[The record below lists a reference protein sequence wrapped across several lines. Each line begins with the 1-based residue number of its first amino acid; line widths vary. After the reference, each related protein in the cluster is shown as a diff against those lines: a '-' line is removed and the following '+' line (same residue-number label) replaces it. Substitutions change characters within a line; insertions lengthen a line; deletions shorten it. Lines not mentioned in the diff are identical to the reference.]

1 MSLNYGK
8 LFESWELATAKS
20 IINEYR
26 EKYSY
31 LRQESFDDLLQDC
44 LICWLDLRER
54 YDPGRGASKKTF
66 MAGVIKKELEKIAE
80 KLKADK
86 RKTIYEAVSLD
97 EPLND
102 DEVESTLKDKIS
114 EDRDAPPQTEA
125 DLKIEISKIYQK
137 LTPQQKKLCKLLS
150 DEDLTINEVC
160 KQFGKQRSSVYREI
174 SRIREIF
181 EKEGLRDY
189 LK

>member
-26 EKYSY
+26 EKYKY

-54 YDPGRGASKKTF
+54 YDPGREASKKTF

-80 KLKADK
+80 KLKAHK
-86 RKTIYEAVSLD
+86 RKTIFEAVSLD

-102 DEVESTLKDKIS
+102 DEVESTLKDRK
-114 EDRDAPPQTEA
+114 
-125 DLKIEISKIYQK
+125 
-137 LTPQQKKLCKLLS
+137 
-150 DEDLTINEVC
+150 
-160 KQFGKQRSSVYREI
+160 SVV
-174 SRIREIF
+174 
-181 EKEGLRDY
+181 
-189 LK
+189 